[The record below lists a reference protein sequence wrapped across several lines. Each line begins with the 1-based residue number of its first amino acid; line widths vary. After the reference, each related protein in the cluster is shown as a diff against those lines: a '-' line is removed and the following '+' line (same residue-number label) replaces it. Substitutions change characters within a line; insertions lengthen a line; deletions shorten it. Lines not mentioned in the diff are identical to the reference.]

1 MEEDTNGEQL
11 IPANEVD
18 KTNITVSS
26 LSEFSGSS
34 NEKDRLNAVR
44 SYHILDTPEEK
55 DYDDLTALASSIC
68 QTPIALISMVDEN
81 RQWFKSHYGI
91 DEQETTVEH
100 SFCTYAI
107 ASPNNILI
115 VPDAKQDLR
124 FYDNPLVTGEL
135 DITFYAGVPL
145 VNSEGF
151 ALGSLCVIDHHTKEL
166 TNDQIKALM
175 IIAKQVVDK
184 LELRRKITE
193 LQEARKK
200 LETSFNHLKLSE
212 DERKDFVTNISHDL
226 RTPLSIAKGYTETL
240 LLQGNMNPKSVE
252 YLQLIENKIQLVEN
266 LVTQL
271 FELSK
276 MEAVEFKAQK
286 EPFIIAEVLREIAN
300 TWQLLARDKN
310 IRLECVGCED
320 VSMVFAD
327 VIMMERVIQN
337 LLSNAIKF
345 TPENGAITIK
355 LVHENDELLLR
366 FTNNGPAV
374 PEEVINWISHYHK
387 QRGIIKRPVKSGL
400 GLAIVKRILELHDFP
415 FTIKTAGKNELTIWM
430 KNYKF
435 I

>member
-1 MEEDTNGEQL
+1 MEENTNGEQL

-175 IIAKQVVDK
+175 IIAKQVIDK

-266 LVTQL
+266 LVT
-271 FELSK
+271 
-276 MEAVEFKAQK
+276 
-286 EPFIIAEVLREIAN
+286 
-300 TWQLLARDKN
+300 
-310 IRLECVGCED
+310 
-320 VSMVFAD
+320 
-327 VIMMERVIQN
+327 
-337 LLSNAIKF
+337 
-345 TPENGAITIK
+345 
-355 LVHENDELLLR
+355 
-366 FTNNGPAV
+366 
-374 PEEVINWISHYHK
+374 
-387 QRGIIKRPVKSGL
+387 
-400 GLAIVKRILELHDFP
+400 
-415 FTIKTAGKNELTIWM
+415 
-430 KNYKF
+430 
-435 I
+435 

>member
-1 MEEDTNGEQL
+1 MQDNTNREQP
-11 IPANEVD
+11 ISANEGN
-18 KTNITVSS
+18 KTNMEISS
-26 LSEFSGSS
+26 LFDFSGLD
-34 NEKDRLNAVR
+34 NEKDRLDALR

-55 DYDDLTALASSIC
+55 DYDDLTALASGIY
-68 QTPIALISMVDEN
+68 QTPIALISMVDKN

-91 DEQETTVEH
+91 DAQETTVDH

-107 ASPNNILI
+107 ASPSNVLI
-115 VPDAKQDLR
+115 VPDAKQDQR
-124 FYDNPLVTGEL
+124 FRDNPLVTGDL

-151 ALGSLCVIDHHTKEL
+151 ALGSLCVIDHYTREL
-166 TNDQIKALM
+166 TESQINALM

-193 LQEARKK
+193 LQQARKG
-200 LETSFNHLKLSE
+200 LEISLNYLKQSE

-240 LLQGNMNPKSVE
+240 LLQENLSPESTE
-252 YLQLIENKIQLVEN
+252 YLQLVENKIQLVEN

-286 EPFIIAEVLREIAN
+286 EPFVIAEVLREIAN
-300 TWQLLARDKN
+300 SWQLLARDKN

-320 VSMVFAD
+320 VSMIFAD
-327 VIMMERVIQN
+327 VSMMERVIQN

-345 TPENGAITIK
+345 TPENGAITIE
-355 LVHENDELLLR
+355 LVHENDELLLQ
-366 FTNNGPAV
+366 FKNNGPAI
-374 PEEVINWISHYHK
+374 PEEVINWISHYYK

-415 FTIKTAGKNELTIWM
+415 FTIKTAGKNELTIRM